1 LVWLSIYYPDIA
13 NMSDSGDP
21 SRILLHLLAKTGA
34 ITRNEGVAIKT
45 SKYEWRTGKPKA
57 MYPALN
63 NRAVLP
69 RIFGLRVSLVPCFI
83 LSRMSS

>member
-1 LVWLSIYYPDIA
+1 LVWLSIRYPDIA
-13 NMSDSGDP
+13 NMSNSVDP
-21 SRILLHLLAKTGA
+21 SRILLHLLAKTGT

-45 SKYEWRTGKPKA
+45 SKYKWRTGKPKA

-69 RIFGLRVSLVPCFI
+69 RFFGLRVYLVPYFI

>member
-1 LVWLSIYYPDIA
+1 LVWLSIHNSDIA
-13 NMSDSGDP
+13 NMPDTVDP

-57 MYPALN
+57 MHPAFN
-63 NRAVLP
+63 SRAVLP
-69 RIFGLRVSLVPCFI
+69 RFFWLRVSLVLYFI